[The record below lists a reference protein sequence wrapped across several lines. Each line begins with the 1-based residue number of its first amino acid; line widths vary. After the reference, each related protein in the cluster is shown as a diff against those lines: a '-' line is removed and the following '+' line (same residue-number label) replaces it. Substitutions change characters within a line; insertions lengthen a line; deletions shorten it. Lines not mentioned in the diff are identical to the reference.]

1 MIRERLGQLLLDA
14 GYVTT
19 SQLEEALRVQRQRGG
34 RLGTVLVES
43 QVLTEEILLQ
53 VLSQQYGVPAIPEF
67 DSSIDSTLTQMVSVH
82 LAVSRGVVPVHRVGS
97 RLTVAM
103 VDPSDVSLLDE
114 LAFQSGYQVVPVV
127 ASWGRIQRRICLL
140 YGADALSRGIPSGTT
155 MLSTTD
161 VPEPQKTDHTDL
173 SSASFSLLSPGEF
186 ESLCK
191 EASSSLPV
199 AHSSSAQEAQVSD
212 SAPIVELVDRI
223 ISPAIQDG
231 VSDIHLEPFERSVRV
246 RFRLDGVLH
255 SVMTYPLSLRN
266 AMVSRLKI
274 LARLNIAERRI
285 PQDGRFSYHHP
296 QKGPLDIRMSV
307 LPCFHGEKVVLRLL
321 DRSGFSLPLSSLGFE
336 ESDLTTL
343 TQAMDKP
350 DGMILVTGPTGS
362 GKTTTLYSA
371 LNLLN
376 TPGVNIV
383 TVEDPVE
390 YQLTGVNQ
398 VQVREDIGLGFAD
411 VLRAVLRQDP
421 DILMVGEIRDSS
433 TAQIAVKAALT
444 GHRVLSTLH
453 TNDAVKTV
461 TRLLDMGI
469 EPYLVASSLSVILAQ
484 RLVRKI
490 CEHCQDS
497 DPHPLEQLIIFGFS
511 SDEAPQIKPM
521 KGRGCAQC
529 HFTGYAGRVAIGEV
543 LSMTES
549 LQQLILRRASPEEL
563 FHAGTL
569 SGFTSLRQNGLRK
582 VKAGLTTLSEIMKST
597 TSHPKPLS
605 SLRVI
610 S

>member
-1 MIRERLGQLLLDA
+1 MIRERLGQLLLEA
-14 GYVTT
+14 VFVTPP
-19 SQLEEALRVQRQRGG
+19 QLEEALGVQRQRGG
-34 RLGTVLVES
+34 RLGTVLVEL
-43 QVLTEEILLQ
+43 QLLTEEDLLQ
-53 VLSQQYGVPAIPEF
+53 VLSQQYGVPALPEF
-67 DSSIDSTLTQMVSVH
+67 DSSVDSTLTQTIPTH
-82 LAVSRGVVPVHRVGS
+82 FAVSRGVVPVYRVGS

-127 ASWGRIQRRICLL
+127 ASWGSIQQRIGLL
-140 YGADALSRGIPSGTT
+140 YGADIFSNGSRSGNALLVSPDSHE
-155 MLSTTD
+155 SS
-161 VPEPQKTDHTDL
+161 EKAHNDL
-173 SSASFSLLSPGEF
+173 SSGSFSLLSPGEF

-191 EASSSLPV
+191 EATSSLPV
-199 AHSSSAQEAQVSD
+199 SHSSSSPDAHVSD

-246 RFRLDGVLH
+246 RFRLDGVLY

-274 LARLNIAERRI
+274 LAHLNIAERRI

-296 QKGPLDIRMSV
+296 QKGPLDIRVSI

-321 DRSGFSLPLSSLGFE
+321 DRSGFALPLSSLGFE
-336 ESDLTTL
+336 APDLTTL
-343 TQAMDKP
+343 MQAMEKP

-398 VQVREDIGLGFAD
+398 VHVREEIGLGFAD

-444 GHRVLSTLH
+444 GHRVLSTVH

-461 TRLLDMGI
+461 TRLLDMGV

-490 CEHCQDS
+490 CGHCQDS
-497 DPHPLEQLIIFGFS
+497 DPHPLEQLITFGFS
-511 SDEAPQIKPM
+511 PDEVPQIMPM
-521 KGRGCAQC
+521 KGRGCGHC
-529 HFTGYAGRVAIGEV
+529 HFTGYEGRVAIGEV
-543 LSMTES
+543 LPMTEP

-563 FHAGTL
+563 FQAGTL
-569 SGFTSLRQNGLRK
+569 SGFTSLRQNGLKK

-597 TSHPKPLS
+597 TGIPKS
-605 SLRVI
+605 SSFMGVLP
-610 S
+610 